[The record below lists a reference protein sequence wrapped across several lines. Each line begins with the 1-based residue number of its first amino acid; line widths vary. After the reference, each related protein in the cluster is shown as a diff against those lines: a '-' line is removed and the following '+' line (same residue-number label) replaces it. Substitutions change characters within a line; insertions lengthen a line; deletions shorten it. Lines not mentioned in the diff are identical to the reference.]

1 MSVSVA
7 LLAQK
12 KTRTTSWTIANIRVG
27 SSEAVIS
34 FRSPARFVVG
44 LTTRP
49 QAYSRNY

>member
-34 FRSPARFVVG
+34 YISLAR
-44 LTTRP
+44 LLS
-49 QAYSRNY
+49 A